1 MSHVIYVI
9 QSTSASLS
17 DDGTGVG
24 YLDHLYDIIIAKK
37 EQKSGTLI
45 ITPTCISQW

>member
-24 YLDHLYDIIIAKK
+24 YLDHLYDK

-45 ITPTCISQW
+45 ITPTCFSQW